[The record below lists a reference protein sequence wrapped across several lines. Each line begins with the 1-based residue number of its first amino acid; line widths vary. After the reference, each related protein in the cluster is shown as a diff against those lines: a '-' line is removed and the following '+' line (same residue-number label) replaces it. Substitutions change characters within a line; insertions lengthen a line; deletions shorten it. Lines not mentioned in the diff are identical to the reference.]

1 MKPKDTALEIM
12 NKYYNLLNPNF
23 PIINVLW
30 NDCKECSLIAVN
42 YIISSNPHSNPF
54 NNEVYT
60 TMEYWQKV
68 KIKIN
73 KL

>member
-23 PIINVLW
+23 PHINVLW
-30 NDCKECSLIAVN
+30 KDCKECSIIAVN

-54 NNEVYT
+54 NTEMYT
-60 TMEYWQKV
+60 TMGYWIKV
-68 KIKIN
+68 KQKIIE
-73 KL
+73 L

>member
-23 PIINVLW
+23 PHINVLW

-42 YIISSNPHSNPF
+42 YIIASNPHSNPF
-54 NNEVYT
+54 NTEMYT
-60 TMEYWQKV
+60 TMGYWIKV
-68 KIKIN
+68 KQKIIE
-73 KL
+73 L